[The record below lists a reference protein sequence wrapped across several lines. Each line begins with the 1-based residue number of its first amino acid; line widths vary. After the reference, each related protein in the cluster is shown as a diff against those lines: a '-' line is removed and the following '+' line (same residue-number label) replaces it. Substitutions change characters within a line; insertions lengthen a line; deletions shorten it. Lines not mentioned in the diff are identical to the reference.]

1 MAGNI
6 LRPAA
11 AALPM
16 IVLERH
22 LLRMHHIGQEKQLRD
37 IDSFIDGY
45 LDGDGSGGRVA
56 SRYGV

>member
-1 MAGNI
+1 
-6 LRPAA
+6 
-11 AALPM
+11 M

-45 LDGDGSGGRVA
+45 LDGDGPGGRVA